1 MNLNQTT
8 KVILGSLRYQSAPN
22 TDIGL
27 SVPMIQTSKEV
38 FEFDRTVDV
47 SLAQVYD
54 DERQA
59 SQIFRP
65 VGKFTLII
73 KNTISGQTGYS
84 PFKNNLFYTDEVN
97 DTNLQCITPG
107 VEWHG
112 LPQYNEFDFIRN
124 DYGVTGYTYPP
135 NNHINFVA
143 KSASTYNWSFYVTI
157 PFENDYTKN
166 LQTQDKYGN
175 TFSWVAGDGIPFVI
189 YGNTTGSKT
198 ISLYCP
204 MKHNISV
211 NEYVKLSFSYDGN
224 DVFQVYSLGNGSFDS
239 EQYVINISNVGFTGS
254 TFNNGSK
261 GTLKRLINVDNEAD
275 TLSKYYVRKHK
286 VISNPQNNILVKS
299 GFEQTAFNN
308 VKKYQSDALTPNKV
322 ARVATKEGSQAYTL
336 SFDEDYDLTGLNDNN
351 NLPITNLYLSVVWK
365 GYFGWTMG
373 TPQNG
378 TDGPGVGTPNFYGL
392 KQGWEF
398 NLQPQSNG
406 APQPWWTLT
415 HNDSDTN
422 FYIASYNSLQNYT
435 KNGLPVKFTYVK
447 ELTTGDTMD
456 GAFCEYNPFE
466 IYEYELSDLYHKFRF
481 NPFVFKVQ
489 SISSINPNGYYYKSH
504 YEMKV
509 RVFSDYIEEGS
520 KENIAGI
527 PDYST
532 YSTST
537 NSFRWR
543 DLYPYGFIDENN
555 RGVDY
560 PFINGKHHPFSYN
573 VFRLIP
579 EGSTYNENVIK
590 DPTIDNCE

>member
-8 KVILGSLRYQSAPN
+8 RVILGSLRYQSAPN

-27 SVPMIQTSKEV
+27 SVPMTQTSKEV

-54 DERQA
+54 DERQS

-65 VGKFTLII
+65 VSKFTLIV

-84 PFKNNLFYTDEVN
+84 PFKNNLYYTDAVN
-97 DTNLQCITPG
+97 DANSQCTTPG
-107 VEWHG
+107 VNWRG
-112 LPQYNEFDFIRN
+112 LPQYNEFDFIRT

-143 KSASTYNWSFYVTI
+143 ESASTYNWSFYVTI
-157 PFENDYTKN
+157 PYENDYTKN
-166 LQTQDKYGN
+166 LEAQDKYGN

-198 ISLYCP
+198 ISLYTP

-211 NEYVKLSFSYDGN
+211 NEYVKLNFTYDGN
-224 DVFQVYSLGNGSFDS
+224 DTFQVYSLGNGTYDS

-254 TFNNGSK
+254 TFNNGNK
-261 GTLKRLINVDNEAD
+261 GTLKRLLNTNNGNDV
-275 TLSKYYVRKHK
+275 LSKYYVRKHK
-286 VISNPQNNILVKS
+286 VISKTQNNVLVKS
-299 GFEQTAFNN
+299 GFEETAFDI
-308 VKKYQSDALTPNKV
+308 VKKYQSGALTPNKV
-322 ARVATKEGSQAYTL
+322 ARIATKENVQAYTL
-336 SFDEDYDLTGLNDNN
+336 SFNEDYDLTGVNDNN
-351 NLPITNLYLSVVWK
+351 NLPVSSLYFTVIWK

-378 TDGPGVGTPNFYGL
+378 TDGPGLGTPNFNGL

-406 APQPWWTLT
+406 EPQPWWTVT
-415 HNDSDTN
+415 HANSNTN
-422 FYIASYNSLQNYT
+422 FNIASYNSLQNYT
-435 KNGLPVKFTYVK
+435 KNGLPVKFTYVQ
-447 ELTTGDTMD
+447 ELKTGDTMD
-456 GAFCEYNPFE
+456 GAFCEYNPYE
-466 IYEYELSDLYHKFRF
+466 IYEYTLSELYHKFRF

-489 SISSINPNGYYYKSH
+489 SISSVNPNGYYYKPY
-504 YEMKV
+504 YEMKI
-509 RVFSDYIEEGS
+509 RVFSDYIEEGK

-532 YSTST
+532 YSTTT

-543 DLYPYGFIDENN
+543 DLYPYGFKDENN

-560 PFINGKHHPFSYN
+560 PFINGKHHPFVYN
-573 VFRLIP
+573 IFRLIP
-579 EGSTYNENVIK
+579 EGSTYSVEAIN
-590 DPTIDNCE
+590 DPTIDKCE